1 MSRNFKELLNAR
13 WANNQ
18 LVCVGLDSDLNKLPT
33 CLNPTTSVLEAQ
45 LVFNMCIID
54 ATHRYACAFKPNRAF
69 YVALGKTGVRVLA
82 DTIAYIQ
89 AVSPDVP
96 VILDAKVADID
107 NTNLG
112 YTQEAFEILGADA
125 LTVHPYLGAEAMRPY
140 LDMADK
146 GIIVLVRTSNKG
158 AGEFQDLVI
167 TQENGTTLPL
177 YQHVATRVAEAWN
190 YNGNCAVVAGATY
203 PSELAEIRQIV
214 GDMPILIPG
223 VGAQGGDLEGSIRAG
238 IGPNNWGM
246 IINNS
251 RGIIFASNGED
262 FAEAAGE
269 MARQMNMQMITQKNV
284 MTANAAVGQPKGE
297 VRKCT

>member
-1 MSRNFKELLNAR
+1 MA
-13 WANNQ
+13 
-18 LVCVGLDSDLNKLPT
+18 
-33 CLNPTTSVLEAQ
+33 
-45 LVFNMCIID
+45 FNMQIID
-54 ATHRYACAFKPNRAF
+54 TTHPYACAFKLNMAF
-69 YVALGKTGVRVLA
+69 YAASGKIGERVLRE
-82 DTIAYIQ
+82 TILYIHY
-89 AVSPDVP
+89 AAPGVP

-107 NTNLG
+107 NTNMG
-112 YTQEAFEILGADA
+112 YVDEAFKYYQADA
-125 LTVHPYLGAEAMRPY
+125 ITVHPYLGLEAMRPY
-140 LDMADK
+140 LDMDDK

-203 PSELAEIRQIV
+203 PGELAKVRAIV

-223 VGAQGGDLEGSIRAG
+223 IGAQGGEMEASLLAG
-238 IGPNNWGM
+238 FSPTSWAM
-246 IINNS
+246 IVNNS